1 MRTIRLEAAT
11 PESGRALYSAL
22 SSFHPDFDVDHEGTC
37 FVSVSFGSQEEMLDV
52 FDAIQQHLGG
62 GDDRIPTSV
71 TTTAR
76 LRLVA
81 PDS

>member
-1 MRTIRLEAAT
+1 MRTITLEAAT

-22 SSFHPDFDVDHEGTC
+22 SSFHPDFDVDDEGTC
-37 FVSVSFGSQEEMLDV
+37 FVSVSFDSQKEMLEV
-52 FDAIQQHLGG
+52 FDTIQQHLGDG
-62 GDDRIPTSV
+62 EEPITTSV